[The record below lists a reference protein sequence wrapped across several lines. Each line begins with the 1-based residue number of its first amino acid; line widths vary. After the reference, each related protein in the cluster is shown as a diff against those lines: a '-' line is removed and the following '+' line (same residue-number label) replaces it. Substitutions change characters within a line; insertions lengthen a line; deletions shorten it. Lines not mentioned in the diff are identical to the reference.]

1 MRKKIILLPL
11 AMSLAV
17 SVFAQSFNQGGFY
30 YEVNSVQDKT
40 LSLVKAESDSCSG
53 VVALP
58 GSVTYN
64 GVDYKISDIKDRA
77 FSGCDGMTSII
88 IPESVI
94 RIGVNA
100 FDKCPNIESVYA
112 ASPVT
117 AEILLSNPFVL
128 DGSHV
133 SGGSNSTVNYVF
145 NQELGR
151 NVTMIS
157 GNETSPWRWSCDF
170 SMADVSLPAGSYK
183 ASLGIVPSADSLS
196 IYFHPIVYT
205 STSNGRLDLY
215 DPIHYDTIR
224 DSRGRMRL
232 VASAEYFTNDHSKYD
247 LISFKDALEIPEDNH
262 DLSIELGLNYDER
275 IKDNFSDVIIFDRLI
290 LEPID
295 TVFALESYAGPFVE
309 SVFNN
314 ATLYVPEGAVDT
326 YGSADGWKLFSNIA
340 SAANAPEEITS
351 VRKVEAP
358 AESQETIIYDLNG
371 RRLSTPAGTG
381 LFIINEKKVFVAE

>member
-17 SVFAQSFNQGGFY
+17 SVFAQGIEFDQAGLY
-30 YEVNSVQDKT
+30 YEVNSVSDKT

-215 DPIHYDTIR
+215 DPIHYDTIM

-232 VASAEYFTNDHSKYD
+232 VPSAEYFTNDHSKYD
-247 LISFKDALEIPEDNH
+247 LISFKDALVIPEDNH

-295 TVFALESYAGPFVE
+295 TVFALESYAGPFME
-309 SVFNN
+309 SVFKN

-326 YGSADGWKLFSNIA
+326 YRSADGWKLFKSIVVDPT
-340 SAANAPEEITS
+340 APTN
-351 VRKVEAP
+351 VYRVEAP
-358 AESQETIIYDLNG
+358 VQETVIYDLYG
-371 RRLSTPAGTG
+371 RKLSAPTG
-381 LFIINEKKVFVAE
+381 SGIFIINGKKVFVAE